1 MTDPG
6 FSAPAGEA
14 PGSDP
19 FLSFLGTHPLPA
31 WVHDPASL
39 QVLAANQAA
48 LHLYGYESG
57 RFAQLTLGD
66 LDAAPTPADHG
77 TRTHRRADGSAM
89 RVELA
94 ASDVR
99 YAGRDARLVTAREAP
114 AGPSGQLGELRFRE
128 ALEHA
133 PIGMALVAPDGR
145 WMMVN
150 RALCRITGYSE
161 EELLGLAFHGVTRPG
176 DLDADLA
183 QVQALLAGE
192 GDSYEMEKRYV
203 RRDGQTV
210 WVLLAVAVVRDGAG
224 QPVQFIAQI
233 QDITGQRDARVAL
246 RRSEARF
253 RSLIENATDVI
264 TVLDADGRIRFGSPS
279 VKRILGY
286 DPDELLGRPVTDFI
300 HPDDHAHVLEAL
312 AERIR
317 NPGVVQSVELR
328 FRHRN
333 GEWRILA
340 ARGANRLDDPAVRGI
355 VVNSRDVTDRRHAEE
370 ELRRTAE
377 HLRELVAAQQEF
389 ATAGLNLEPLMVS
402 IAARARTLTGA
413 DGGVVELLEG
423 DEMVYRA
430 ASGTVA
436 PHQGLRL
443 PVEASLSGLSV
454 RTGQVLRCDD
464 SETDAR
470 VARAATRRVGVR
482 SMLVV
487 PLAAEGRRLGVLKVV
502 SSRPHAFGEGE
513 SNTLSLLAGVMSA
526 AMRDALAYEKE
537 QRLLAASREAEDKLQ
552 SYARELQR
560 SNRELQDFAYVASH
574 DLQEP
579 LRKIQAFGDRLSGRA
594 GDALDEQ
601 GRDYLARMRSAA
613 ARMQALI
620 QDLLAYSRVAT
631 RPQPFVPV
639 NLDQV
644 AAEALGDLQ
653 VRIASTGAQVEI
665 GPLPTVQGDLM
676 QMRQLLLNLVGN
688 AVKFHRPGVP
698 PLVRVAGR
706 LLAAGEAP
714 RGAEVVSWAEVT
726 VRDEGIGFDEK
737 YLDRI
742 FSPFQRLHGRGEYE
756 GTGMGLAICRRIAER
771 HGGTLE
777 AHSQPGQGS
786 TFTIRIPAL
795 RAAQQEA

>member
-1 MTDPG
+1 VDLA
-6 FSAPAGEA
+6 SA
-14 PGSDP
+14 
-19 FLSFLGTHPLPA
+19 
-31 WVHDPASL
+31 
-39 QVLAANQAA
+39 
-48 LHLYGYESG
+48 
-57 RFAQLTLGD
+57 
-66 LDAAPTPADHG
+66 
-77 TRTHRRADGSAM
+77 
-89 RVELA
+89 
-94 ASDVR
+94 
-99 YAGRDARLVTAREAP
+99 DARLVTARAARGEP
-114 AGPSGQLGELRFRE
+114 AGEGADQRFRQ

-133 PIGMALVAPDGR
+133 PIGMAVVAVDGR
-145 WMMVN
+145 WTMVN

-161 EELLGLAFHGVTRPG
+161 EELLGKTFHDITHPG
-176 DLDADLA
+176 DLGADLA
-183 QVQALLAGE
+183 QVQALLGGE

-203 RRDGQTV
+203 RRDGQAV
-210 WVLLAVAVVRDGAG
+210 WVLLTVAVVRDADG
-224 QPVQFIAQI
+224 QPLQFIAQM
-233 QDITGQRDARVAL
+233 QDITEQRDARVAL

-264 TVLDADGRIRFGSPS
+264 TVLDADGRIRYESPS

-286 DPDELLGRPVTDFI
+286 DPDDLLGRPVMDFI
-300 HPDDHAHVLEAL
+300 HPDDRAHVQEAL
-312 AERIR
+312 TTRIR

-328 FRHRN
+328 FRHHD
-333 GEWRILA
+333 GTWRILA
-340 ARGANRLDDPAVRGI
+340 ARGANRLEDPAVRGI
-355 VVNSRDVTDRRHAEE
+355 VVNSRDVTERRHAEE

-389 ATAGLNLEPLMVS
+389 ATAGLNLERLMES
-402 IAARARTLTGA
+402 IAARAHTLTQA

-430 ASGTVA
+430 VSGSMQ
-436 PHQGLRL
+436 PHLGLRL
-443 PVEASLSGLSV
+443 RVDGSLSGLSV

-464 SETDAR
+464 AETDPR
-470 VARAATRRVGVR
+470 VALAATRRVGVR

-487 PLAAEGRRLGVLKVV
+487 PLVAEGRRLGVLKVV
-502 SSRPHAFGEGE
+502 ASRPHAFGEAA
-513 SNTLSLLAGVMSA
+513 SYTLSLLAGVMSA
-526 AMRDALAYEKE
+526 AMRDALAYETE
-537 QRLLAASREAEDKLQ
+537 QRLLATSRAAEDKLHA
-552 SYARELQR
+552 YARELQR

-594 GDALDEQ
+594 GAALDEQ
-601 GRDYLARMRSAA
+601 GRDYLARMQSAA

-644 AAEALGDLQ
+644 AREALGDLQ
-653 VRIASTGAQVEI
+653 VRIAATEALVDV
-665 GPLPTVQGDLM
+665 GPLPTVQADLM

-698 PLVRVAGR
+698 PVVQVTGR
-706 LLAAGEAP
+706 LLSADEAP
-714 RGAEVVSWAEVT
+714 PEAEVLSWAEVT

-771 HGGTLE
+771 HGGTLA
-777 AHSQPGQGS
+777 AHSQPGRGS
-786 TFTIRIPAL
+786 AFTIRIPAL
-795 RAAQQEA
+795 RAAQQENP